1 MSQQVGSEKRRN
13 GKKEGKKWERRKE
26 KEGGKERNLISLY
39 FLILFIQIYPY
50 TIQKFAGMI
59 DEIMIIVT
67 LRVSR
72 KI

>member
-1 MSQQVGSEKRRN
+1 MERKRERS
-13 GKKEGKKWERRKE
+13 GREGKKK
-26 KEGGKERNLISLY
+26 GGKERNLISLY

>member
-1 MSQQVGSEKRRN
+1 M